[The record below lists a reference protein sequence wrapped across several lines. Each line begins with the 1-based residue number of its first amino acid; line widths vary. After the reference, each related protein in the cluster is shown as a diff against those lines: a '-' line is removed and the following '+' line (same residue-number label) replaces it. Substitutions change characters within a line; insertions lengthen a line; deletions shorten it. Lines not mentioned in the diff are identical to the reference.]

1 MALLGSGVR
10 SASVLTAG
18 KCELIKIPA
27 EEFLKLCRNYPQIE
41 EGVRKL
47 IEERKEQAEKVTPEI
62 SELLERSGQWGV
74 IQPDALLGMDLDL
87 CISCAEWVMTC
98 KSLHGKGRLIPNA
111 VQFHMPLPPHP

>member
-27 EEFLKLCRNYPQIE
+27 EEFLKLCRNYPQVE

-47 IEERKEQAEKVTPEI
+47 IEERKEHAEKVTPEMP
-62 SELLERSGQWGV
+62 ELLERTGQLGLL
-74 IQPDALLGMDLDL
+74 QSDALLVMDLDL
-87 CISCAEWVMTC
+87 CIKCDECVKARESFPGN
-98 KSLHGKGRLIPNA
+98 SGLIRTRT
-111 VQFHMPLPPHP
+111 HI